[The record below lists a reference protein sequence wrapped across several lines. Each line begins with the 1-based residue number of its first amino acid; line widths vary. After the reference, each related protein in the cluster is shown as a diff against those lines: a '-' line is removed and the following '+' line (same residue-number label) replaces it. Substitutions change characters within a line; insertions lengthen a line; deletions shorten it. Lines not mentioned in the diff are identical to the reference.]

1 MDAIN
6 HAAARSKVPGPT
18 LGFWIIKILATTL
31 GETGGDALSM
41 SLDLGYLVSTAIFAV
56 IFAALVVLQIRA
68 RRFNAYLYWLTIIAT
83 TTLGTTVADFC
94 DRSLGIGYLGG
105 SLILL
110 ALLLASLALWR
121 HVEGTVDVNTVA
133 TPRSEAFYWV
143 TILFSQTLGTALG
156 DWTADTNGL
165 GYGGGAIVF
174 LAALAVVA
182 GFYFLTS
189 VSRVGLFWSAFVLTR
204 PLGATVGDLIDK
216 PAALGGFA
224 FGRFH
229 ASLLL
234 LVAVFALIVVTRP
247 KAGAHPGV
255 RDARV

>member
-1 MDAIN
+1 M
-6 HAAARSKVPGPT
+6 
-18 LGFWIIKILATTL
+18 
-31 GETGGDALSM
+31 
-41 SLDLGYLVSTAIFAV
+41 
-56 IFAALVVLQIRA
+56 
-68 RRFNAYLYWLTIIAT
+68 
-83 TTLGTTVADFC
+83 
-94 DRSLGIGYLGG
+94 RSLGIGYLGG

-121 HVEGTVDVNTVA
+121 RVEGTVDVNTIA
-133 TPRSEAFYWV
+133 TPRAEGFYWV

-165 GYGGGAIVF
+165 GYGGGAVVF

-182 GFYFLTS
+182 VVAGFYYMTG
-189 VSRVGLFWSAFVLTR
+189 VSRVGLFWAAFVLTR

-216 PAALGGFA
+216 PVAVGGFA

-234 LVAVFALIVVTRP
+234 LVAVFALIAVTRP
-247 KAGAHPGV
+247 KAGAHPGA